1 MARLI
6 NNHYHIHLTE
16 TRCTAERAAKVVSKM
31 LERGA
36 GVIAAKAHL
45 VKTEKSGREVY
56 RIEWVVDSELMLEQS
71 PFAQEDWKKRGIRL
85 NKGVK

>member
-6 NNHYHIHLTE
+6 NNHYHIHSRE
-16 TRCTAERAAKVVSKM
+16 ICCTAKRAAKEASEM

-36 GVIAAKAHL
+36 GIIAAKAHL

-56 RIEWVVDSELMLEQS
+56 RIEWVVDKELMLEQS
-71 PFAQEDWKKRGIRL
+71 PFAQEEWKKRGIRL
-85 NKGVK
+85 NKGVD